1 MPTDICPTRNS
12 QLFFILTHWSYS
24 KCKDILQT
32 FNVYKIPAKE
42 HQGAYRQDAEEIS
55 VSQILF
61 WKYLEYVPLIL
72 QSYKKLNN
80 SKIVG
85 FKSSS
90 FLSAQYFLVTAAQQF
105 LRKGKSVP

>member
-1 MPTDICPTRNS
+1 M
-12 QLFFILTHWSYS
+12 
-24 KCKDILQT
+24 
-32 FNVYKIPAKE
+32 YKIPGKE

-72 QSYKKLNN
+72 HTYKKLNN
-80 SKIVG
+80 SKIVE

>member
-1 MPTDICPTRNS
+1 M
-12 QLFFILTHWSYS
+12 
-24 KCKDILQT
+24 
-32 FNVYKIPAKE
+32 YKIPAKE

-72 QSYKKLNN
+72 HTYKKLNN

-85 FKSSS
+85 FKNSS

-105 LRKGKSVP
+105 LRKVKSVP

>member
-1 MPTDICPTRNS
+1 MQR
-12 QLFFILTHWSYS
+12 Y
-24 KCKDILQT
+24 T

-42 HQGAYRQDAEEIS
+42 HQGANRQDAEEIS

-72 QSYKKLNN
+72 NSYKKLNN

-90 FLSAQYFLVTAAQQF
+90 FFKSPILLSDSSTIIFKKRMKCPHNITFLYK
-105 LRKGKSVP
+105 LLYKGQNVYP